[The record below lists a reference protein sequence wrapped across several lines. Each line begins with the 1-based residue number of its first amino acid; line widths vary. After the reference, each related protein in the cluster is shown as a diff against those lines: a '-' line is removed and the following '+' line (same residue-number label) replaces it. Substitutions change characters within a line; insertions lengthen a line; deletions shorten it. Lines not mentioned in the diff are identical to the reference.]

1 MVTMS
6 LFIQWDL
13 KPKTGTRFYMAT
25 RSIVPMMSSATSDFH
40 HLDWNRFYAP
50 VFCMVFHASMALFL
64 SIRLTTGWRQPR
76 NGLVSKIDPLGIRR
90 WLGVA
95 PVY

>member
-1 MVTMS
+1 
-6 LFIQWDL
+6 
-13 KPKTGTRFYMAT
+13 
-25 RSIVPMMSSATSDFH
+25 MSSATSDLY

-64 SIRLTTGWRQPR
+64 SIRLTKSWRQPR